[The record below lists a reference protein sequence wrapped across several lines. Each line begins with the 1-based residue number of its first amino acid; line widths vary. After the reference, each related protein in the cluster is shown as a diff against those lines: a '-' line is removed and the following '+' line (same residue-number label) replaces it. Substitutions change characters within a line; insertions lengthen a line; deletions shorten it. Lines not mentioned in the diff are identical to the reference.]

1 MVRTGPQPTA
11 PHDFWGQI
19 GVSACVLLVPPLLAG
34 AAVYSML
41 PVRGDGIAPSALLV
55 SEPAPQAEPPLALS
69 DRQQQTTEAGN
80 GRPGGAVRA
89 VAPPAR
95 PPVAAAK
102 AATPATRAAA
112 ASLRPAALP
121 SKQIAKAPVAAPA
134 AAVPT
139 APPSASSAGVALA
152 GAPVDAANPNI
163 TSRDVARALGPV
175 PVQVTIMVAPKAA
188 AADGSQQAS
197 HADEGAAPE
206 PGAVPSSPAP
216 IAGGL
221 PSAAVSDEPAQEYA
235 AAAGHSV
242 HSHFRRSANRVAAR
256 QKGHEGQK
264 VRAQRPDAE
273 PRHSF
278 SLSDLFSRQQSS
290 QRKSH
295 D

>member
-1 MVRTGPQPTA
+1 
-11 PHDFWGQI
+11 
-19 GVSACVLLVPPLLAG
+19 VLLVPPLLAG
-34 AAVYSML
+34 AAVCSML

-55 SEPAPQAEPPLALS
+55 SAPAPQAEPPLALS
-69 DRQQQTTEAGN
+69 DRQQQSAEAGN
-80 GRPGGAVRA
+80 GGPGGVVRA

-95 PPVAAAK
+95 PVAAVK
-102 AATPATRAAA
+102 AATPTTRAAA
-112 ASLRPAALP
+112 ASMRPAALL

-134 AAVPT
+134 TAVPT
-139 APPSASSAGVALA
+139 APPSASSAGVAFA

-175 PVQVTIMVAPKAA
+175 PVQVTIMVAPKPA

-206 PGAVPSSPAP
+206 PVAVPPSPAP